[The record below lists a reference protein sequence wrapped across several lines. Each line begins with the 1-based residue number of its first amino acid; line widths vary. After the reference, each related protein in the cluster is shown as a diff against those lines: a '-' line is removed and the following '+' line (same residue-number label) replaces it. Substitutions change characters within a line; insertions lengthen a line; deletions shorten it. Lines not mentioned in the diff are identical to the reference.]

1 MEATGTHPG
10 TWAKGYTVS
19 SPEQKGIYNIAHLT
33 EIGKANKNRE
43 GSKKAMREMLT
54 STSTYEFG

>member
-1 MEATGTHPG
+1 MGLHPG
-10 TWAKGYTVS
+10 ICAKGYTVS
-19 SPEQKGIYNIAHLT
+19 SPEQKGTYDIAHLIET
-33 EIGKANKNRE
+33 GKANETRE